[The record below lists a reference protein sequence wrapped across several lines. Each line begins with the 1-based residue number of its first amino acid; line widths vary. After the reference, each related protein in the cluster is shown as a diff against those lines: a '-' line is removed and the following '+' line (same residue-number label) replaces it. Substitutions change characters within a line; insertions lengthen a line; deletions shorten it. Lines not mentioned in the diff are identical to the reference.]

1 MPRYK
6 EKRRD
11 DCRECPYCG
20 YTYQV
25 ECEDYSEDLR
35 EEECSECGKKYWAS
49 ESICVTHFASPDC
62 TVNGQEHDWV
72 FIPSAVAEGRLF
84 RECRECSKFE
94 LAEEG

>member
-1 MPRYK
+1 MPRHN

-49 ESICVTHFASPDC
+49 ESTSVTHFSTPDC
-62 TVNGQEHDWV
+62 TVNGQEHDWLKILSD
-72 FIPSAVAEGRLF
+72 FGRRHY

-94 LAEEG
+94 LDKEG